1 MSIYKAVI
9 VDDEYWARMTLRRKL
24 NEIPEVEIVAEA
36 DSVAAAVKILN
47 NKSPDILFLDIQLN
61 DGTGFDV
68 LNKVDYNG
76 KVIFVTAYDSYA
88 IRAFEINAIDYLMKP
103 ISDKRLKS
111 AVERINIEI
120 IPNEEPGYFK
130 LNPNDRV
137 MVTHRDFI
145 HFVRVSDIVLISSAQ
160 DYSCVRNN
168 ENQEYLVTK
177 TMNEWEKRLPETHF
191 CRIHRS
197 YIINFEYIRQTKKL
211 SSNAADI
218 YLKDIDEPFRVS
230 RSYYHMLKER
240 YM

>member
-9 VDDEYWARMTLRRKL
+9 VDNEYWARMTLRQKL

-36 DSVAAAVKILN
+36 NSVAAAVKVLN
-47 NKSPDILFLDIQLN
+47 NKSPDVLFLDIQLN

-103 ISDKRLKS
+103 ISDKRLKA
-111 AVERINIEI
+111 AVDRINIES
-120 IPNEEPGYFK
+120 IPEENTSYLK
-130 LNPNDRV
+130 LNPDDRI
-137 MVTHRDFI
+137 MVTQRDYI
-145 HFVRVSDIVLISSAQ
+145 HFVKVADIVLISSAQ

-177 TMNEWEKRLPETHF
+177 TINEWEQRLPETNF

-197 YIINFEYIRQTKKL
+197 HIINFEYIHKTKKL

-218 YLKDIDEPFRVS
+218 YLKDIDEPLRVS
-230 RSYYHMLKER
+230 RSYYHLLKER